1 MMALDTNA
9 LLRLILEDDPE
20 QARTVQKAVA
30 VAEKNSVPVLILT
43 EVLIEAVWVLVS
55 GYEYSREDVSD
66 FLDVLLSSPAYFLPD
81 REIVQVAA
89 MRYRRR
95 GDFSDLVNVGRAR
108 QNHAQILLSFD
119 KKLQAMFPAFVVETR

>member
-20 QARTVQKAVA
+20 QAVAVQKAVA
-30 VAEKNSVPVLILT
+30 VAEKNAVPVLILT

-81 REIVQVAA
+81 REIVQIAA
-89 MRYRRR
+89 MQYRQRL
-95 GDFSDLVNVGRAR
+95 DFSDLVIVGRAR

-119 KKLQAMFPAFVVETR
+119 KKLQALFPGFVVQAG

>member
-20 QARTVQKAVA
+20 QAGAVRKAVA

-55 GYEYSREDVSD
+55 GYEYSRENVSD

-81 REIVQVAA
+81 REIVQIAT
-89 MRYRRR
+89 MQYRQR
-95 GDFSDLVNVGRAR
+95 GDFSDLVIVGRAR
-108 QNHAQILLSFD
+108 QNHAQVLLSFD
-119 KKLQAMFPAFVVETR
+119 KKLQALFPGFVVEAG

>member
-95 GDFSDLVNVGRAR
+95 GDFSDLVIVGRAR